1 MRLSFPLSFPPRPS
15 LSGALCAL
23 LLGAGALTA
32 CSSDNSGDAGSGAE
46 TRTVATE
53 RGDVEVPADPQRVV
67 AVDWQIPP
75 TMIDLGVTPV
85 GIYEGYYEEDA
96 AAARAVPDR
105 YIDALV
111 DATRIGNWDALNL
124 EKVSQLD
131 PDLIVTTG
139 VGLEDDQLDQLAAI
153 APMAL
158 ADNSGDLASQAQIA
172 DILNRSDEF
181 DELQRTFDDK
191 AAEIAER
198 HRDVLADARFVSVS
212 GGQDANWFAEGG
224 QTAVGT
230 LLSAVG
236 ASFADVVD
244 PDGWWGDPRSLENL
258 GDLDDATVILHPET
272 ADGEPAPNTVPVLD
286 NPVFRALPAVK
297 AGNSFGFSQGAASN
311 IGWAIDAL
319 DEIDRILSEVGEQ

>member
-1 MRLSFPLSFPPRPS
+1 MRLSLSPRSS
-15 LSGALCAL
+15 LPGALCVL
-23 LLGAGALTA
+23 LLGVGTLTA
-32 CSSDNSGDAGSGAE
+32 CSSDGSGGSGDTGTGSG

-75 TMIDLGVTPV
+75 TMVDLGVTPV
-85 GIYEGYYEEDA
+85 GIYEGYYEQDA

-111 DATRIGNWDALNL
+111 DATRIGNWDALSM
-124 EKVSQLD
+124 EKVSRLE

-139 VGLEDDQLDQLAAI
+139 VGLEEDQLDQLAEI

-181 DELQRTFDDK
+181 TELQETFDDR
-191 AAEIAER
+191 AAEIAEK
-198 HRDVLADARFVSVS
+198 HSDVLADATFVSVS

-230 LLSAVG
+230 LLTAVG

-244 PDGWWGDPRSLENL
+244 PDGWWGDPRSFENL
-258 GDLDDATVILHPET
+258 GDLDDATVILYPET
-272 ADGEPAPNTVPVLD
+272 ADGEPAPNTRPVLD
-286 NPVFRALPAVK
+286 NPGFRALPAAK
-297 AGNSFGFSQGAASN
+297 AGHVFGFSQGAASN

-319 DEIDRILSEVGEQ
+319 DEIDRILSEVEAR